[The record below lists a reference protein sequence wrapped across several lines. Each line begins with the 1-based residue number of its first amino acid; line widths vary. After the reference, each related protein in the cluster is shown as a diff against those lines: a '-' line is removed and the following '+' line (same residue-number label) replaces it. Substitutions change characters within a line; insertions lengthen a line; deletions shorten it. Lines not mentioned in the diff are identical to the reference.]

1 MNPLSGLAN
10 LIDAALE
17 VYIWIIFIAVI
28 LSWMPITTTNP
39 NTAKLARFFD
49 RATEPVF
56 TFFRK
61 VCRLDRISSPID
73 IAPLIVILA
82 IYFFRMFVVQ
92 SMRNMNPL
100 GNLFQA
106 VFYTLYFLLNIYF
119 WIVVFVAVVAVAA
132 CFWPYHPIARMRIP
146 LIDRLTSPVFAFFRK
161 TLHSPLEIQLQN
173 SALPLDAAPFLTLLA
188 IYLLKRLLLAL
199 AMFTVM

>member
-1 MNPLSGLAN
+1 MTPLTGLAN
-10 LIDAALE
+10 LIDLALE
-17 VYIWIIFIAVI
+17 VYIWIIFIAVM
-28 LSWMPITTTNP
+28 LSWIPITTTNP
-39 NTAKLARFFD
+39 NTAKLVRFFT

-61 VCRLDRISSPID
+61 ALRLDRFSSPID

-100 GNLFQA
+100 GNLLQA
-106 VFYTLYFLLNIYF
+106 LFYTVYFLLNIYF

-146 LIDRLTSPVFAFFRK
+146 LIDRLTSPVFESFRK
-161 TLHSPLEIQLQN
+161 ILHSPLEIQLQN
-173 SALPLDAAPFLTLLA
+173 ASMPLDAAPFVTLLA

-199 AMFTVM
+199 ALFV

>member
-1 MNPLSGLAN
+1 MNPLAGLAN
-10 LIDAALE
+10 LLDLVLE
-17 VYIWIIFIAVI
+17 VYIWIIFIAVM
-28 LSWMPITTTNP
+28 LSWIPISMTNP

-61 VCRLDRISSPID
+61 ACRLDRVSSPID

-100 GNLFQA
+100 GNLLQA

-119 WIVVFVAVVAVAA
+119 WIVVFVAVVVVAA
-132 CFWPYHPIARMRIP
+132 CFWPYHPIARMQVP
-146 LIDRLTSPVFAFFRK
+146 LINRLTSPVFAFFRK
-161 TLHSPLEIQLQN
+161 IFHSPLEIQLQN
-173 SALPLDAAPFLTLLA
+173 TALPLDAAPFVTLLA
-188 IYLLKRLLLAL
+188 IYLLKRLLLVL
-199 AMFTVM
+199 TMFVV

>member
-1 MNPLSGLAN
+1 MNPLIGLAN
-10 LIDAALE
+10 LIDLALE

-28 LSWMPITTTNP
+28 LSWIPRSTMNP
-39 NTAKLARFFD
+39 NTAKIARFFD

-61 VCRLDRISSPID
+61 VCRLDRFSSPID

-100 GNLFQA
+100 GNLLHA
-106 VFYTLYFLLNIYF
+106 LFYTVYFLLNIYF
-119 WIVVFVAVVAVAA
+119 WIVAFAAVVVVAA
-132 CFWPYHPIARMRIP
+132 CFWPHHPIAQIRIP
-146 LIDRLTSPVFAFFRK
+146 LLDRLTRPVFEFFRRV
-161 TLHSPLEIQLQN
+161 LHSPLEIHIQN
-173 SALPLDAAPFLTLLA
+173 AAMPLDAAPFLSLLA

-199 AMFTVM
+199 TMSV